1 MSAAGV
7 SAGSKPLADY
17 VGGRDNNFNLIR
29 FVAASAVLYSHS
41 YALSTGDKMTEPLR
55 WLDVTPGMLAVD
67 VFFLTSGFLV
77 TSSLLARRSISAF
90 TLARVLRIYPA
101 LLAAVVLTVLAVG
114 LHFTTLPARAFFA
127 EHQTWAYVARNV
139 TLVTG
144 IEHVLPGSFDANPWR
159 SAVNASLWTL
169 PYEIAMYFVLGL
181 IWVVLAAWPAG
192 DPARSFGRVVVALSL
207 LALAA
212 NLVVPIATRSSAV
225 RLGAMFFAGSALF
238 LFRARIRMDLRV
250 FVLLVLAVAASM
262 WNSTAFRIVYTLAI
276 PYLVFYFAFVVGGP
290 IRLYNRLGD
299 YSYGIYIYA
308 WPVQQ
313 MVAASI
319 PGITPPTMLLVSF
332 ACTLALAMISWH
344 VIEKRA
350 LAFGKR
356 RRRPVVAMST

>member
-1 MSAAGV
+1 MSAAGI

-77 TSSLLARRSISAF
+77 TSSLLARRSIPAF

-114 LHFTTLPARAFFA
+114 LNFTTLSARAFFA

-144 IEHVLPGSFDANPWR
+144 IEHMLPGSFDANPWR
-159 SAVNASLWTL
+159 SAVNVSLWTL
-169 PYEIAMYFVLGL
+169 PYELAMYFLLGL
-181 IWVVLAAWPAG
+181 IWVVLVSLAG
-192 DPARSFGRVVVALSL
+192 DPARRFGRVVVALGL

-212 NLVVPIATRSSAV
+212 NLVVPFATRSSAV
-225 RLGAMFFAGSALF
+225 RLTAMFFVGSALF
-238 LFRARIRMDLRV
+238 LFRDRVRMDRRV
-250 FVLLVLAVAASM
+250 FVLLALAVAASM
-262 WNSTAFRIVYTLAI
+262 WNSATFRIVHTLAI
-276 PYLVFYFAFVVGGP
+276 PYLVFYFAFVPGGP

-319 PGITPPTMLLVSF
+319 PGITPLRMLLVSF
-332 ACTLALAMISWH
+332 ACTLALAVISWH